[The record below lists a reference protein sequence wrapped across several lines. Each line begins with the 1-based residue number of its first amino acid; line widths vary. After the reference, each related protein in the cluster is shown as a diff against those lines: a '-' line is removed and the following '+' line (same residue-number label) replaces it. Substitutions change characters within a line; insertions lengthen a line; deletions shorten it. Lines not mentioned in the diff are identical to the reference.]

1 MGFTNKT
8 PNYDLPQWIGTD
20 QPTWLVDVNGAFS
33 AIDTAISDVNVTAT
47 GAKNTA
53 DSASGLA
60 STAKDAADA
69 ATQAA
74 TDATTAATA
83 ATNAATAATEKAVQ
97 AEQTAS
103 AAAGT
108 ASTAITNANNAVQV
122 ANSAENKADQAL
134 AQGGVGT
141 WVKKILTSNDIEAIT
156 QIKVDTTYYF
166 DNYANLFYNSK
177 LNLMILNLGVLL
189 QTGNTSLTTY
199 VSGFNGKQLNFFP
212 LIKLPFSYN
221 SGNDVSI
228 ASCTLF
234 CYATA
239 PASAPPNT
247 YTSASIFN
255 AGIKMYNNSA
265 WLGLL
270 TNNISTTYGPVN
282 ANMIGLTNFVL
293 QTSSL
298 GEVTLNNW
306 SAA

>member
-83 ATNAATAATEKAVQ
+83 ATNAATAATEKAAQ

-134 AQGGVGT
+134 AQAGVGT
-141 WVKKILTSNDIEAIT
+141 WYKKTIT
-156 QIKVDTTYYF
+156 QNTIEVISPLKVNRNSNFPEFATFFYNDKLKLMIMSF
-166 DNYANLFYNSK
+166 WVSLIDESANLTTSIQGFDGNSNLYFYP
-177 LNLMILNLGVLL
+177 VL
-189 QTGNTSLTTY
+189 
-199 VSGFNGKQLNFFP
+199 
-212 LIKLPFSYN
+212 KLPFTYD
-221 SGNDVSI
+221 SGNDINI
-228 ASCTLF
+228 ASGF
-234 CYATA
+234 MFQYYVATA
-239 PASAPPNT
+239 GTPSTNLNT
-247 YTSASIFN
+247 SGMYHV
-255 AGIKMYNNSA
+255 GIKMYNNSA
-265 WLGLL
+265 WYGFL
-270 TNNISTTYGPVN
+270 STTPSSSIKSVGIN
-282 ANMIGLTNFVL
+282 APNFVV
-293 QTSSL
+293 QASRM
-298 GEVTLNNW
+298 GNVTMQNW
-306 SAA
+306 DLA

>member
-8 PNYDLPQWIGTD
+8 PNYNLPQWIGTD

-60 STAKDAADA
+60 STAKEAADA

-83 ATNAATAATEKAVQ
+83 ATNAATAATEKAAQ

-122 ANSAENKADQAL
+122 ANSAETKADQAL
-134 AQGGVGT
+134 ALGGVGT
-141 WVKKILTSNDIEAIT
+141 WYTKTINQGEIEVISPLVVNTNSNFP
-156 QIKVDTTYYF
+156 KYYTTFFNDKLKLMCINTWVSLVYSE
-166 DNYANLFYNSK
+166 ANLTTSIQGFDGNNS
-177 LNLMILNLGVLL
+177 NYFIPVL
-189 QTGNTSLTTY
+189 
-199 VSGFNGKQLNFFP
+199 
-212 LIKLPFSYN
+212 KLPFSFD
-221 SGNDVSI
+221 SGKDINIV
-228 ASCTLF
+228 AGYLF
-234 CYATA
+234 MYYSDITSNPLTA
-239 PASAPPNT
+239 
-247 YTSASIFN
+247 FN
-255 AGIKMYNNSA
+255 APSITHVGIKMYQGSA
-265 WLGLL
+265 W
-270 TNNISTTYGPVN
+270 
-282 ANMIGLTNFVL
+282 IGMVHTAATFTVKSPGIVMSNVFFPTSNF
-293 QTSSL
+293 
-298 GEVTLNNW
+298 GKITLNNW

>member
-83 ATNAATAATEKAVQ
+83 ATNAATAATEKAAQ

-134 AQGGVGT
+134 ANTIGGWT
-141 WVKKILTSNDIEAIT
+141 KKSMNYTEMEVITGLTKISD
-156 QIKVDTTYYF
+156 YF
-166 DNYANLFYNSK
+166 LPNAANYFYNKS
-177 LNLMILNLGVLL
+177 LNLMILNIGVALTGTNATITENRVFDGLTGAWIYPLL
-189 QTGNTSLTTY
+189 
-199 VSGFNGKQLNFFP
+199 
-212 LIKLPFSYN
+212 KLPFSFD
-221 SGNDVSI
+221 SGKDISITNVPIIAYLATSNDSHAITVGVQ
-228 ASCTLF
+228 
-234 CYATA
+234 Y
-239 PASAPPNT
+239 
-247 YTSASIFN
+247 N
-255 AGIKMYNNSA
+255 AGIVMYNSNA
-265 WLGLL
+265 WIGLV
-270 TNNISTTYGPVN
+270 TSSNGSTTLYRPQR
-282 ANMIGLTNFVL
+282 LCLSNFVL
-293 QTSSL
+293 NTKAMGNISL
-298 GEVTLNNW
+298 QNW
-306 SAA
+306 ESI

>member
-134 AQGGVGT
+134 AQGGTGT
-141 WVKKILTSNDIEAIT
+141 WYKKLLKTADVELISQLSKNSS
-156 QIKVDTTYYF
+156 YYF
-166 DNYANLFYNSK
+166 TDTLNLFFNDKLKLLVINLNIPLNSNK
-177 LNLMILNLGVLL
+177 P
-189 QTGNTSLTTY
+189 TLTT
-199 VSGFNGKQLNFFP
+199 VVQGFNDMPNAYFYPIIKIP
-212 LIKLPFSYN
+212 LSYD
-221 SGNDVSI
+221 SGADISVAGGN
-228 ASCTLF
+228 
-234 CYATA
+234 
-239 PASAPPNT
+239 
-247 YTSASIFN
+247 IFN
-255 AGIKMYNNSA
+255 YSISTGLDAPSTVTIAPIYNAGFKMYNGSM
-265 WLGLL
+265 WYGML
-270 TNNISTTYGPVN
+270 SSVPSYGPIATN
-282 ANMIGLTNFVL
+282 ALSLTNFVL
-293 QTSSL
+293 QTSRL
-298 GEVTLNNW
+298 GNVTLQNW
-306 SAA
+306 DIA

>member
-83 ATNAATAATEKAVQ
+83 ATNAATAATEKAAQ
-97 AEQTAS
+97 AEQTAN

-134 AQGGVGT
+134 ANT
-141 WVKKILTSNDIEAIT
+141 ISPWFRKSMNITDIELANGLT
-156 QIKVDTTYYF
+156 KNSNYF
-166 DNYANLFYNSK
+166 FTNAANLFYNKS
-177 LNLMILNLGVLL
+177 LNLMIINMGIVLNGLDV
-189 QTGNTSLTTY
+189 TLTTNR
-199 VSGFNGKQLNFFP
+199 VFNSITGAYIYP
-212 LIKLPFSYN
+212 LVKLPFSYDSGLDISIANTPLIAYLSPSNVEGKTLVVAGQYN
-221 SGNDVSI
+221 SGIIMQD
-228 ASCTLF
+228 
-234 CYATA
+234 
-239 PASAPPNT
+239 
-247 YTSASIFN
+247 
-255 AGIKMYNNSA
+255 GSA
-265 WLGLL
+265 WLGF
-270 TNNISTTYGPVN
+270 I
-282 ANMIGLTNFVL
+282 
-293 QTSSL
+293 TSSTGSTKLYQPQRVCLSNFTLNTKSL
-298 GEVTLNNW
+298 GNVTLQNW
-306 SAA
+306 SNA

>member
-83 ATNAATAATEKAVQ
+83 ATNAATAATEKAAQ

-122 ANSAENKADQAL
+122 ANSAETKADQAL
-134 AQGGVGT
+134 ANTIGG
-141 WVKKILTSNDIEAIT
+141 WMKKSMNYTEIEVITGLAKNSN
-156 QIKVDTTYYF
+156 YF
-166 DNYANLFYNSK
+166 LPNAANYFYNKS
-177 LNLMILNLGVLL
+177 LNLMILNIGVALTGTDVTITENRVFDDKTGAWIYPLL
-189 QTGNTSLTTY
+189 
-199 VSGFNGKQLNFFP
+199 
-212 LIKLPFSYN
+212 KLPFSFDSGKDISITNVPLIAYN
-221 SGNDVSI
+221 
-228 ASCTLF
+228 T
-234 CYATA
+234 
-239 PASAPPNT
+239 
-247 YTSASIFN
+247 TSNSRTITVGVQYN
-255 AGIKMYNNSA
+255 AGIVMYNSNA
-265 WLGLL
+265 W
-270 TNNISTTYGPVN
+270 
-282 ANMIGLTNFVL
+282 IGLVTSGNGSTPLYQPQRLCLSNFVL
-293 QTSSL
+293 NTKAMGNISL
-298 GEVTLNNW
+298 QNW
-306 SAA
+306 ESI